1 MVPGRKE
8 RAALDSVGL
17 RRARLGIVAL
27 REKNKIQR
35 LNVHHT
41 HQSHQ
46 SQTLSLTAVD
56 LPNQLLQTTLYYAKR
71 LRNATNVDQKRE
83 AKQSSHF

>member
-1 MVPGRKE
+1 M
-8 RAALDSVGL
+8 LDVD
-17 RRARLGIVAL
+17 
-27 REKNKIQR
+27 
-35 LNVHHT
+35 
-41 HQSHQ
+41 